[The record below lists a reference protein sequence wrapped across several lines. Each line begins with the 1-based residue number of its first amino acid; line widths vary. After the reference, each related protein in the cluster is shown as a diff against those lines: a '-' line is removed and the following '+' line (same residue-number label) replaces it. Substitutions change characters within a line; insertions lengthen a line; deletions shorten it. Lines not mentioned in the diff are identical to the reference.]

1 MAEAQAALN
10 DAKATRLAS
19 AWHGGGGVRAES
31 PASLVQRAAAAAE
44 EACFTAY
51 QAVDELEAMASDE
64 AAWAHS
70 AEGVHAAWSHTSHQL
85 VRRRARAQREAQLA
99 ELRSWTKDA
108 YGKVQHAIRAEHQAR
123 TAGLLNRTRTAA
135 RTPALALTLT

>member
-31 PASLVQRAAAAAE
+31 PASLVQQAAAAAE

-123 TAGLLNRTRTAA
+123 TAGLLN
-135 RTPALALTLT
+135 